1 MWGALLSGLC
11 NRGHTTTGYSA
22 LPGIG
27 YCLVVDD
34 ILGNMVVCY
43 REIITVLDE
52 DMKQEY
58 AENSSGM
65 VAVIHAMV
73 SC

>member
-1 MWGALLSGLC
+1 MVNNPFLLE
-11 NRGHTTTGYSA
+11 N
-22 LPGIG
+22 I
-27 YCLVVDD
+27 V
-34 ILGNMVVCY
+34 GNMVVCY